1 MQRCDAFCP
10 YLTFVYG
17 IATTSRTKVFVWAI
31 WGSGGVVV
39 VGGGGIGW
47 GVVGGGGGPEG
58 GGVVGICTD
67 RLVSV
72 VCMLDNMRIPRH
84 CTRSSHTATQTN
96 STPNTRKRICK
107 DRLVSVVCML
117 DNMRIPRHCTR
128 SSHTATQTNSTPNT
142 RKRTLQ
148 ALGPEYIGKSTA
160 PCGTHSRPA
169 LLCNC
174 NTLLHRRVRTE
185 CNQHSPEPSR
195 AGRVNA
201 YLSEAG
207 NVTPSSDVS
216 SLSVRNRTLRDSN
229 WCVNTHATVPA
240 ETSGDERTHI
250 CGMFNERIS
259 QGISQGVPL

>member
-31 WGSGGVVV
+31 WGSGGGVV
-39 VGGGGIGW
+39 VGGGGIG
-47 GVVGGGGGPEG
+47 GGGIGGGGGPEG
-58 GGVVGICTD
+58 GGVVGICT
-67 RLVSV
+67 
-72 VCMLDNMRIPRH
+72 
-84 CTRSSHTATQTN
+84 
-96 STPNTRKRICK
+96 

-216 SLSVRNRTLRDSN
+216 SLSVRNRALRDSN

>member
-10 YLTFVYG
+10 NLTFVYG
-17 IATTSRTKVFVWAI
+17 IATTSRTKLFVWAI
-31 WGSGGVVV
+31 WGS
-39 VGGGGIGW
+39 
-47 GVVGGGGGPEG
+47 GGGGPEG

-84 CTRSSHTATQTN
+84 CTRSSHT
-96 STPNTRKRICK
+96 S
-107 DRLVSVVCML
+107 
-117 DNMRIPRHCTR
+117 
-128 SSHTATQTNSTPNT
+128 TQTNSTPNT

-216 SLSVRNRTLRDSN
+216 SLSVRNRALRDSN

-240 ETSGDERTHI
+240 ETSGDVRTHI
-250 CGMFNERIS
+250 CGMFNERIL

>member
-17 IATTSRTKVFVWAI
+17 IATTSRTKLFVWAI
-31 WGSGGVVV
+31 WGSGGGVV
-39 VGGGGIGW
+39 VGGGGRG
-47 GVVGGGGGPEG
+47 VGGVGIGEG
-58 GGVVGICTD
+58 GGAVGICT
-67 RLVSV
+67 
-72 VCMLDNMRIPRH
+72 
-84 CTRSSHTATQTN
+84 
-96 STPNTRKRICK
+96 

-216 SLSVRNRTLRDSN
+216 SLSVRNRALRDSN
-229 WCVNTHATVPA
+229 WCVNTHAKVPA
-240 ETSGDERTHI
+240 ETSDDVRTHI

-259 QGISQGVPL
+259 QGISQCVPSRFRHVGRWDV

>member
-58 GGVVGICTD
+58 GGVVGICT
-67 RLVSV
+67 
-72 VCMLDNMRIPRH
+72 
-84 CTRSSHTATQTN
+84 
-96 STPNTRKRICK
+96 

-240 ETSGDERTHI
+240 ETSGDVRTHI